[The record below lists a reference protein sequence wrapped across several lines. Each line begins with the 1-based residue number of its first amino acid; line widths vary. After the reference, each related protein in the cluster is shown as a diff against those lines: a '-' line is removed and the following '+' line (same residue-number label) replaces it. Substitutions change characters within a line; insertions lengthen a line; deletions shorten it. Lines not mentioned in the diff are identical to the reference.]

1 MNRRA
6 LLALPLIPLLVRTTR
21 AQPLTLTAQDQADI
35 ARAEAYLN
43 SLHTL
48 QAHFLQVGPNGD
60 TSEGTAWLERPG
72 RMRFEYA
79 PPSPFLLIAGH
90 GVVLFLDKQ
99 LGQTSNY
106 PVGSTPLGI
115 LLADHI
121 SLTGDVTVT
130 RIVRQPGQ
138 LQMTLV
144 RTASPGDGTIT
155 LVFADNPLA
164 LRQWIVVDAQRR
176 ATRVSLFDVRL
187 GGSFNQELFNVAIPD
202 LRPQSGTH

>member
-1 MNRRA
+1 MNRRTLLFLPLTP
-6 LLALPLIPLLVRTTR
+6 LLASAAHAQLPGM
-21 AQPLTLTAQDQADI
+21 TAQDQADI
-35 ARAEAYLN
+35 ARVEAYLN

-48 QAHFLQVGPNGD
+48 KARFLQVGPNGD
-60 TSEGTAWLERPG
+60 TSEGTAWLDRPG

-79 PPSPFLLIAGH
+79 PPSPLLLVAGH

-130 RIVRQPGQ
+130 RILRQPGQ

-144 RTASPGDGTIT
+144 RTASPGDGSIT
-155 LVFADNPLA
+155 LVLADNPLA

-176 ATRVSLFDVRL
+176 ATRVSLFDMQL
-187 GGSFNQELFNVAIPD
+187 GGTFDQALFNVAIPD
-202 LRPQSGTH
+202 LRPQPGTH

>member
-1 MNRRA
+1 MNRRT
-6 LLALPLIPLLVRTTR
+6 LLALPLIPLLVRAAH
-21 AQPLTLTAQDQADI
+21 AQAPAMTAQDQADI

-48 QAHFLQVGPNGD
+48 KAHFLQVGPNGNA
-60 TSEGTAWLERPG
+60 SEGTAWLERPG

-90 GVVLFLDKQ
+90 GVVLFFDKQ

-130 RIVRQPGQ
+130 RILRQPGQ

-144 RTASPGDGTIT
+144 RTASPGDGSIT

-176 ATRVSLFDVRL
+176 ATRVSLFDVQL
-187 GGSFNQELFNVAIPD
+187 GGSFNQDLFNVAIPS
-202 LRPQSGTH
+202 LRPEPSTR

>member
-1 MNRRA
+1 MYRRT
-6 LLALPLIPLLVRTTR
+6 LLILPLISLSVRAAH
-21 AQPLTLTAQDQADI
+21 AQAPAMTAQDQADI
-35 ARAEAYLN
+35 ARVEAYLN

-48 QAHFLQVGPNGD
+48 RAHFLQVGPNGD

-106 PVGSTPLGI
+106 PAGSTPLGI

-130 RIVRQPGQ
+130 RILRQPGQ

-144 RTASPGDGTIT
+144 RTASPGDGSIT
-155 LVFADNPLA
+155 LVLADNPLA

-176 ATRVSLFDVRL
+176 ATRVSLFDVQL
-187 GGSFNQELFNVAIPD
+187 GGTFDQELFNVAIPN
-202 LRPQSGTH
+202 LRSSPTTR